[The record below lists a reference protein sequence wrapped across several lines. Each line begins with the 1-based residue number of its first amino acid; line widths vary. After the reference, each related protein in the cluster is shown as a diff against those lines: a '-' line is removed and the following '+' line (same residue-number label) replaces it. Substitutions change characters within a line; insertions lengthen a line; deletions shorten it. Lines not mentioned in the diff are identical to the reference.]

1 MSHSKTVGE
10 MENLNALFKLQS
22 DNRWSMSQTS
32 ASQRKDLLKK
42 LKASVESR
50 REEIKA
56 ALYADFKK
64 PYAESELTEIHT
76 VIDEINFAVK
86 KLSSWM
92 KPKRVGTPIALFGSK
107 SYIHYE
113 AKGVVLVLAPWNYP
127 FALLINPLVAAI
139 AAGNCVIARPSEK
152 TPATGLILKKIID
165 EVFPENVA
173 RVVIGEI
180 DLAEKL
186 MELPFDHIFFTGS
199 TQVGKKIMLAAAKN
213 LTPVTLELG
222 GKSPVIIDRDVDLKD
237 CAEKLF
243 WGKFMNGGQTCV
255 APDYVYIPEELKE
268 KFIELFKEQ
277 IEKRFG
283 ETSLDRLKTEDFAR
297 IIDVKAFERLAHKI
311 QDEKKLFSDQ
321 PLKDER
327 YIPPTLLTDVSLN
340 SPIMEDEIF
349 GPIMPLLTYKN
360 VETVIDYI
368 QKNPKPLA
376 LYVFSKNKKM
386 IKKVLRSTT
395 SGGVAINHVVLHL
408 ANPHLPFGGVGHSGL
423 GSYHGVFGFKT
434 FSHER
439 AVLHQGRFTLS
450 NLYFPP
456 YSSSLSKLAFKLLR
470 FLE

>member
-1 MSHSKTVGE
+1 MPHSKSIGE
-10 MENLNALFKLQS
+10 MENLDVIFKLQS
-22 DNRWSMSQTS
+22 DNRWAMAQTS
-32 ASQRKDLLKK
+32 VSERKNYLKK
-42 LKASVESR
+42 LKASIEDR

-56 ALYADFKK
+56 ALYADFRK

-76 VIDEINFAVK
+76 AIDEINFALK
-86 KLSSWM
+86 KLSCWM

-113 AKGVVLVLAPWNYP
+113 ARGVVLILAPWNYP
-127 FALLINPLVAAI
+127 FSLLINPLIAAI
-139 AAGNCVIARPSEK
+139 SAGNCVMARPSEK
-152 TPATGLILKKIID
+152 TPATGLILKKIIE
-165 EVFPENVA
+165 EVFPRNVA
-173 RVVIGEI
+173 SVVIGEI

-186 MELPFDHIFFTGS
+186 LELPFDHIFFTGS
-199 TQVGKKIMLAAAKN
+199 TQVGKKVMMAAAKN

-255 APDYVYIPEELKE
+255 APDYVYIPEELKD
-268 KFIELFKEQ
+268 KFVELFKEQ

-297 IIDVKAFERLAHKI
+297 IIDVKAYERLAMKI
-311 QDEKKLFSDQ
+311 QDEKKLLQDQ

-327 YIPPTLLTDVSLN
+327 YIPPTLLTDVTIH

-360 VETVIDYI
+360 VETVIEYI
-368 QKNPKPLA
+368 QKSPKPLA
-376 LYVFSKNKKM
+376 LYIFSKNKKM
-386 IKKVLRSTT
+386 IKNVLKRTT
-395 SGGVAINHVVLHL
+395 SGGAAINHVILHL

-439 AVLHQGRFTLS
+439 AVLRQGRFTLS
-450 NLYFPP
+450 HLYFPP
-456 YSSSLSKLAFKLLR
+456 YGSSLSKLAFKLLR
-470 FLE
+470 ALE

>member
-1 MSHSKTVGE
+1 
-10 MENLNALFKLQS
+10 MENLNALFELQTK
-22 DNRWSMSQTS
+22 NRWAMSQTS
-32 ASQRKDLLKK
+32 SKERKAYLLK
-42 LKASVESR
+42 LKQSIVSR

-76 VIDEINFAVK
+76 AIDEINFATK
-86 KLSSWM
+86 KLCRWM
-92 KPKRVGTPIALFGSK
+92 KPKCVGTPIALFGSRSFIK
-107 SYIHYE
+107 YE

-152 TPATGLILKKIID
+152 TPATGLILQKIIS
-165 EVFPENVA
+165 EVFPENIA
-173 RVVIGEI
+173 KVVIGEI

-186 MELPFDHIFFTGS
+186 LEFPFDHIFFTGS
-199 TQVGKKIMLAAAKN
+199 TQVGKKVMLAAAKN

-222 GKSPVIIDRDVDLKD
+222 GKSPVIIDRDVNLKD
-237 CAEKLF
+237 AAEKLF

-268 KFIELFKEQ
+268 EFIGHFKEQ

-283 ETSLDRLKTEDFAR
+283 ETSVDRLKTEDFAR
-297 IIDVKAFERLAHKI
+297 IIDVRAFERLALKI
-311 QDEKKLFSDQ
+311 KDEKKLLSDE

-327 YIPPTLLTDVSLN
+327 YIPPTLLTDVTVS

-360 VETVIDYI
+360 VDTVIEYI

-376 LYVFSKNKKM
+376 LYIFSKNRKMVKK
-386 IKKVLRSTT
+386 ILASTT
-395 SGGVAINHVVLHL
+395 SGGAAINHVVLHL

-439 AVLHQGRFTLS
+439 AVLKQGRFTLS

-456 YSSSLSKLAFKLLR
+456 YSTSMSKLAFKLLR
-470 FLE
+470 WLE